1 MWRNKNASLKK
12 FNFFFQILFGSLTA
26 NLGCHY
32 WGGSLTHP
40 MLITASFYVCP
51 KVHWEPPNEVG
62 SLTPAEHLVGFDPG
76 TFRFWLQCLNP
87 LGHSP
92 LNRCPSFTFI
102 MFFINVSVNWKVTDK
117 ILTES
122 FCPPFYVSEVFRR
135 FILFRWSTKKRY
147 KMFSYKLLLSEGNEM
162 KTGFGWYIEPSRG
175 VPEFNKRVNIQWD
188 SWMSLYQ
195 SHEKYSSWPLK
206 KQSEQ

>member
-1 MWRNKNASLKK
+1 MDQLDLGDCFSSLKERINK
-12 FNFFFQILFGSLTA
+12 VIWSCDRTKMLVWKNLIFFFQILFGSLTA

-76 TFRFWLQCLNP
+76 TFRFWLQRLNP
-87 LGHSP
+87 LDHSP
-92 LNRCPSFTFI
+92 LNLCPSFTFI

-122 FCPPFYVSEVFRR
+122 FCPPFCVRSFQKIY
-135 FILFRWSTKKRY
+135 FIQMIHKKT
-147 KMFSYKLLLSEGNEM
+147 L
-162 KTGFGWYIEPSRG
+162 
-175 VPEFNKRVNIQWD
+175 
-188 SWMSLYQ
+188 
-195 SHEKYSSWPLK
+195 
-206 KQSEQ
+206 